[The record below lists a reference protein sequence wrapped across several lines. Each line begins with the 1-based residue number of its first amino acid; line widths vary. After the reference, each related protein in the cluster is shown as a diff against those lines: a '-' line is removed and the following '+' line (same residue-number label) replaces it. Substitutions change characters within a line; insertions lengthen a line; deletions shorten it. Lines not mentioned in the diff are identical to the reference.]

1 MKTRLFCGLVL
12 GCLFL
17 STLPGCAPPA
27 APSLTIETV
36 WGRPSPT
43 IPTAGGLYMVI
54 ENSGSASDKLL
65 SGKSPACGSIEVQAV
80 AMKSDGTL
88 GLNPVDEPLEIPAG
102 GMLELKPDGVHILC
116 MEKDDDKF
124 KRGAKIDLTLVFEK
138 SGEKTVSAEI
148 SLQ

>member
-1 MKTRLFCGLVL
+1 
-12 GCLFL
+12 
-17 STLPGCAPPA
+17 
-27 APSLTIETV
+27 
-36 WGRPSPT
+36 
-43 IPTAGGLYMVI
+43 MVI

-65 SGKSPACGSIEVQAV
+65 SGKSPACGSIEVQEV

-124 KRGAKIDLTLVFEK
+124 KRGAKIDLTLLFEK
-138 SGEKTVSAEI
+138 SGEKTVSAQI